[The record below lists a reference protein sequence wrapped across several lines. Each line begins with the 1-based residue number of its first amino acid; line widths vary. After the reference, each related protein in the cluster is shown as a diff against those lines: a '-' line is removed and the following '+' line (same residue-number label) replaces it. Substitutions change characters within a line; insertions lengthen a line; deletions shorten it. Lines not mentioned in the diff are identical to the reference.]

1 MDELYRAFKIACRV
15 STHLVYARKIKANAK
30 AIARRKLAIAQKLA
44 RGEVVS
50 EQERGKVTSIVS
62 LNPGD
67 LGDILYGRLSDDGF
81 AAINSPIA
89 KAFTKEKILEAH
101 RKVRRFTI
109 EIYLKLVTQFC
120 FFQLGFYPFTQA
132 ILKSKKLRHEIGQGE
147 ETDQTRMMRD
157 LESEYNSLKETC
169 RDEGKNL
176 CLIFIFGDM

>member
-1 MDELYRAFKIACRV
+1 MVGYLMMGLPRSIRQLLRG
-15 STHLVYARKIKANAK
+15 SRK
-30 AIARRKLAIAQKLA
+30 RRFWRPI
-44 RGEVVS
+44 
-50 EQERGKVTSIVS
+50 ER
-62 LNPGD
+62 
-67 LGDILYGRLSDDGF
+67 YDD
-81 AAINSPIA
+81 
-89 KAFTKEKILEAH
+89 
-101 RKVRRFTI
+101 FTI